1 MSVDLPATLLAHL
14 QDLTASIGEDDQ
26 DLDDTLVALTTA
38 LRATAATYCGLRLTI
53 VENQWPV
60 TLTAFTD
67 GHDAS
72 VATSLRLPLALVSP
86 AVDPESRVVF
96 FAVTSGA
103 FTDLAADLSYA
114 LGGIPV
120 DQASPAV
127 DGVDQRGTHVDGQ
140 RGTHVDGQ
148 RGTHVDG
155 RRRAIELDVD
165 LPLLSRVS
173 ALTGLAEL
181 TVLNRAIG
189 MLVAQGHD
197 TEQARH
203 VLRRDAAAAGAEPH
217 IYAEG
222 ILRQGER

>member
-1 MSVDLPATLLAHL
+1 MDLPAALLAHL

-26 DLDDTLVALTTA
+26 DLDDTLAALTTA

-67 GHDAS
+67 GQEAP
-72 VATSLRLPLALVSP
+72 VGASLRLPLAPVSP
-86 AVDPESRVVF
+86 TADPQSRVVF

-127 DGVDQRGTHVDGQ
+127 DGVDQRGM
-140 RGTHVDGQ
+140 RGNDQ
-148 RGTHVDG
+148 
-155 RRRAIELDVD
+155 RRAIELD
-165 LPLLSRVS
+165 
-173 ALTGLAEL
+173 A
-181 TVLNRAIG
+181 
-189 MLVAQGHD
+189 
-197 TEQARH
+197 
-203 VLRRDAAAAGAEPH
+203 
-217 IYAEG
+217 
-222 ILRQGER
+222 